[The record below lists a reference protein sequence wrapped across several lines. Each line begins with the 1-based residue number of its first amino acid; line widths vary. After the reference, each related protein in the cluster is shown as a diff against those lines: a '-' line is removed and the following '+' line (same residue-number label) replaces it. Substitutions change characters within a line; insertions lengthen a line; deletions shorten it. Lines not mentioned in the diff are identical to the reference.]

1 MTDEDPPRIYLAGPG
16 VFRTDEVEVGRA
28 KKDLCARYGFEGVFP
43 MDPVPGAQARDEADP
58 HDIYRVCVAHM
69 ERCDIL
75 IADMTPFRGP
85 SMDVGTAF
93 EMGFATARG
102 MPIFGY
108 SNALGPYN
116 ERVPTGPSNGDAR
129 PRDIDGLLI
138 EEFGLQDNLMVAFGC
153 SDSEVHS
160 SLETALEAAAASFGR

>member
-1 MTDEDPPRIYLAGPG
+1 MTDEDPPRIYLAGPD
-16 VFRTDEVEVGRA
+16 VFLTDAVEVGQA

-58 HDIYRVCVAHM
+58 HDIYRVCIAHM

-102 MPIFGY
+102 TPIFGY

-116 ERVPTGPSNGDAR
+116 ARVPTGPSNGDPR

-138 EEFGLQDNLMVAFGC
+138 EEFGLQDNLMVACAC
-153 SDSEVHS
+153 SDSGVHS
-160 SLETALEAAAASFGR
+160 NLETALEAAAASFGR

>member
-1 MTDEDPPRIYLAGPG
+1 
-16 VFRTDEVEVGRA
+16 
-28 KKDLCARYGFEGVFP
+28 
-43 MDPVPGAQARDEADP
+43 
-58 HDIYRVCVAHM
+58 
-69 ERCDIL
+69 
-75 IADMTPFRGP
+75 
-85 SMDVGTAF
+85 MDVGTAF

-102 MPIFGY
+102 TPIFGY

-116 ERVPTGPSNGDAR
+116 ARVPTGPSNGDPR

-138 EEFGLQDNLMVAFGC
+138 EDFGLQDNLMVVFGC